1 MTNKKTAD
9 DANGDTGGVA
19 FTTDSLRNVVANLG
33 TSRDKASA
41 SRFVFVEHQDHELI
55 AAYRGAWLPRA
66 IVDIPAEDATRK
78 WRQWKAEA
86 PQIEAIEAL
95 EKRLGVSRKV
105 EEALKM
111 ARLLGGAAIYISTNE
126 KDPSQPLNPDRVR
139 EIKGLP
145 VLTKFDLRQG
155 PIVRDIE
162 SPYYGKPETYILAQR
177 EGAEQVIIHASR
189 LVVLEGHAVP
199 DNGSFAGYKDAPL
212 SHITQGWG
220 DSVLQSTMD
229 AILSHDSSVANIVSL
244 IFEAKVDVM
253 RFDGFSEQL
262 ACNKGDAVTNRLTLQ
277 AAMKGI
283 NGALVMDV
291 KDEYETK
298 SASFGGLKDLLERFG
313 YLVAGAAEIPATRLF
328 GRSSVGLSGQGDGDE
343 RIYFDRINHE
353 QTSKI
358 EPAMTLLD
366 ECLIRVALGSRPP
379 EVWYEWRPLRQVSE
393 TERAT
398 IFKTTADAARAI
410 AGATAGELI
419 PIDALSDSL
428 ANELIEQ
435 GVLPGLGAK
444 LEEYGTLG
452 EQTEEQDEGEDA
464 STISDAAPRTLYVRR
479 NVLNAKDIIR
489 WAKAQGFET
498 TLPESD
504 LHVTIAFSRQP
515 VDWFKVG
522 TSWSPKV
529 EVSAGGP
536 RAMEEFGEAKV
547 LLFAS
552 SDLTWRH
559 DEIREAGAS
568 WDHPEYQPH
577 ITISY
582 GDAPDGVEPYQGPI
596 ILGPEIFEEVKE
608 DWQESIVES

>member
-1 MTNKKTAD
+1 MTNKKTD
-9 DANGDTGGVA
+9 VGANSGDG

-33 TSRDKASA
+33 TPRDKAS
-41 SRFVFVEHQDHELI
+41 SSKFVFVQHQDNELI
-55 AAYRGAWLPRA
+55 SAYRGAWLPRA
-66 IVDIPAEDATRK
+66 VVDIPAEDATRK

-111 ARLLGGAAIYISTNE
+111 ARLLGGAAIYISTND

-145 VLTKFDLRQG
+145 VLIKSDLRRG

-162 SPYYGKPETYILAQR
+162 NPYYGNPETYTLAR
-177 EGAEQVIIHASR
+177 RDGLDDVTIHASR

-199 DNGSFAGYKDAPL
+199 DNGTFAGYRDAPL
-212 SHITQGWG
+212 AGTVEGWG
-220 DSVLQSTMD
+220 DSVLQSTME
-229 AILSHDSSVANIVSL
+229 AILAHDSSVANIVSL

-262 ACNKGDAVTNRLTLQ
+262 AHDKGSSVTNRLTLQ

-283 NGALVMDV
+283 NGALIMDV

-358 EPAMTLLD
+358 EPAMTVLD
-366 ECLIRVALGSRPP
+366 ECLIRAALGSRPP

-398 IFKTTADAARAI
+398 IFKTTADAARAL

-435 GVLPGLGAK
+435 GVLPGLGSK

-452 EQTEEQDEGEDA
+452 EQAEEQDSGEDA

-498 TLPESD
+498 TLPEND

-522 TSWSPKV
+522 ASWSPKV

-547 LLFAS
+547 LMFAS

-582 GDAPDGVEPYQGPI
+582 GDAPDGVDPYQGPI

-608 DWQESIVES
+608 DWQEIIVDA